1 MSETMFILARSRSSS
16 CTPRASNSVSD
27 SRTIVSISA
36 SVLPAAGLA
45 SASMV
50 NWQASS
56 AQPWLAWACTAS
68 RSFTR
73 FL

>member
-1 MSETMFILARSRSSS
+1 MSETMFILARSRSSFW
-16 CTPRASNSVSD
+16 TPRAANSASE
-27 SRTIVSISA
+27 SRTIRSMSA

-45 SASMV
+45 SARMA
-50 NWQASS
+50 NWQESS
-56 AQPWLAWACTAS
+56 EQPWEACACTAI